1 MNAISIQLRIQ
12 ENPDDPEEAMIQPAQ
27 EILDQL
33 GWLPDDPI
41 QSPLS
46 DLNDQSW
53 SLTRIETTNP

>member
-12 ENPDDPEEAMIQPAQ
+12 ENPDDPEEAMIQPPQ

-33 GWLPDDPI
+33 GWLPEDTI
-41 QSPLS
+41 QWTLS